1 MDRLFIYS
9 FFCFYCHGQFS
20 IHEPTSNI
28 FKVVDLMF
36 NKDVHIKLKDSQNF
50 LHNKKLVSDLIGE
63 SNICKDDIV
72 IEIGGGRGI
81 ITEQL
86 IEICREV
93 YVIEY
98 DFNLYKHLKDKFYNI
113 NNIKII
119 YGDFLE
125 FELPKEY
132 KYKIFSSIPYNI
144 TAAILSKLTFADN
157 PPEDI
162 YIVLQK
168 EAAEKYAGK
177 PNGGESM
184 RSLLLKPYF
193 DFEIIRNLKRTD
205 FTPVPSV
212 DSVFLH
218 IGKRENTLI
227 RKDKEDLYSDFIAY
241 IFNNA
246 GNDIKSRCKYI
257 FSYKQIKRLSNDIG
271 FKMTDSPTCLSYE
284 QWLKVFQYFLIG
296 VSDERKKL
304 VNNMYSKLMKEQ
316 NKIDKLYRS
325 RK

>member
-1 MDRLFIYS
+1 
-9 FFCFYCHGQFS
+9 
-20 IHEPTSNI
+20 
-28 FKVVDLMF
+28 MF
-36 NKDVHIKLKDSQNF
+36 NKIRLRDSQNF
-50 LHNKKLVSDLIGE
+50 LNNKKLISDLIRE

-72 IEIGGGRGI
+72 LEIGGGRGI

-86 IEICREV
+86 IEVCREV

-98 DFNLYKHLKDKFYNI
+98 DFGLYKKLKDKFSSI

-125 FELPKEY
+125 FELPMQY
-132 KYKIFSSIPYNI
+132 KYKVFSNIPYNI

-157 PPEDI
+157 PPDDI
-162 YIVLQK
+162 YIILQK

-177 PNGGESM
+177 PYGGESM
-184 RSLLLKPYF
+184 RSLLLKPYYK
-193 DFEIIRNLKRTD
+193 FEIIRNLKRTD

-218 IGKRENTLI
+218 VGKRENTLV

-241 IFNNA
+241 IFSNT
-246 GNDIKSRCKYI
+246 GDDIKSRCKHI
-257 FSYKQIKRLSNDIG
+257 FSYRQFKRLSIDIG
-271 FKMTDSPTCLSYE
+271 FKMTDSPTCLRFD

-296 VSDERKKL
+296 VSDEKKKL
-304 VNNMYSKLMKEQ
+304 VNNKYSRLMKEQ
-316 NKIDKLYRS
+316 NKIDKVYRV

>member
-1 MDRLFIYS
+1 
-9 FFCFYCHGQFS
+9 
-20 IHEPTSNI
+20 
-28 FKVVDLMF
+28 MF
-36 NKDVHIKLKDSQNF
+36 NKDVCIRLKNSQNF
-50 LHNKKLVSDLIGE
+50 LHNKKLISDLIGR
-63 SNICKDDIV
+63 SNLCKDDIV

-86 IEICREV
+86 AEICKEV
-93 YVIEY
+93 YVVEY
-98 DFNLYKHLKDKFYNI
+98 DFGLYKNLKDKFYNI
-113 NNIKII
+113 NNTKII

-125 FELPKEY
+125 FELPKKY

-144 TAAILSKLTFADN
+144 TAAIISKLTFADN

-162 YIVLQK
+162 YIILQK

-177 PNGGESM
+177 PYGGESM

-193 DFEIIRNLKRTD
+193 NFVIIRNLKRTD
-205 FTPVPSV
+205 FTPAPNV
-212 DSVFLH
+212 DSIFLH
-218 IGKRENTLI
+218 IEKREDILI

-241 IFNNA
+241 IFSNT

-257 FSYKQIKRLSNDIG
+257 FSYKQIKQLSNDIG
-271 FKMTDSPTCLSYE
+271 FKITDSPTCLCYE
-284 QWLKVFQYFLIG
+284 QWLKIFQYFLIG
-296 VSDERKKL
+296 VSNERKKL
-304 VNNMYSKLMKEQ
+304 VNNMYSKLMNEQ